1 VLQADTIQGTCPVRQ
16 ASHGVNVVGG
26 LNVGGTRTKLV
37 LGAREKKQLLPAA
50 RASELPAEKGSHL
63 SGVNFLCHARGLSGQ
78 PDSSHG
84 GFLTAQF
91 LAELF
96 GVALTHR
103 TG

>member
-1 VLQADTIQGTCPVRQ
+1 MAVLEKNLYSKPE
-16 ASHGVNVVGG
+16 
-26 LNVGGTRTKLV
+26 K
-37 LGAREKKQLLPAA
+37 KKQLLPAS

-78 PDSSHG
+78 LDSSPG

-96 GVALTHR
+96 AGLSLTGQDELLVRGHYFWFV
-103 TG
+103 